1 MAHRSAV
8 MVLCARKNGE
18 KQKEEV
24 YLKVYDSIVEVRT
37 SLDIYFTFYNTERRH
52 QRLDRRTPDNV
63 YYEATARKVIGTGKA
78 LILLPNYW
86 GPLLLGVGQ
95 NCWP

>member
-1 MAHRSAV
+1 MMAHNSTV
-8 MVLCARKNGE
+8 TVLFASKNEE

-24 YLKVYDSIVEVRT
+24 YLKAYDSIVEART

-63 YYEATARKVIGTGKA
+63 YYEATARKVI
-78 LILLPNYW
+78 
-86 GPLLLGVGQ
+86 
-95 NCWP
+95 

>member
-1 MAHRSAV
+1 MTAHHSTV

-18 KQKEEV
+18 KQKEA
-24 YLKVYDSIVEVRT
+24 RT

-63 YYEATARKVIGTGKA
+63 Y
-78 LILLPNYW
+78 
-86 GPLLLGVGQ
+86 
-95 NCWP
+95 